1 MEQDQI
7 GEDPWITGPGLPA
20 PASPQRRRTLGWVA
34 KRNNCLSRTK
44 GKTEFGLQT
53 HTSKFKINRVIDLR
67 NKWKIIEVKDIEKVK
82 NLATEANLPIP
93 IAKVL
98 IARGIDTKRKLE
110 KFFNPSLDDLY
121 DPFLMEDMEKAVD
134 RISKAILNKE
144 KILVYGDYDV
154 DGTTGASMLYLF
166 LKELGADVE
175 VYIPDRFKEG
185 YGISLK
191 GIEKAR
197 EKGVSTMIA
206 VDCGIT
212 AINEV
217 EYAKKFGIDVIICDH
232 HEPGEKI
239 PNAYAVLDPLKVT
252 CNYPFK
258 YLSGCG
264 VAFKLVQAIHEKLN
278 VEIDPFQYLDYVA
291 IASAADVVPLVDE
304 NRILV
309 KYGLELLNSSNPRV
323 SFLALLERAGL
334 RNKKINTWHIGFVI
348 GPRINAVGRLGD
360 ATRAVEFL
368 ISSDY
373 KDASKWA
380 DELHRENEKR
390 QSLDRKAFDEA
401 VEFIESYQLHKKDKV
416 LVLFNEE
423 WHQGVIGI
431 VASKIVEKYHRP
443 TILLT
448 LSDGVLKGSARS
460 IPGFDI
466 YRALRH
472 CENTLLQFGGHKHAA
487 GMVLQR
493 EKLDEFKIAINKFA
507 DHELTDDMLV
517 REVTIDAVVDLR
529 EVANSIVDYFMLL
542 KKFEPFGPEN
552 YEPVFLSPEA
562 KIFDVKNFGNN
573 HLKFKIKVDS
583 ITIDAIGY
591 GLGELYQSVSVADK
605 VSVVFSFEEGN
616 WNGQPVV
623 QFKIKD
629 LK

>member
-7 GEDPWITGPGLPA
+7 GEDPWMTGPGLPA

-34 KRNNCLSRTK
+34 KRNNCLSRTT

-98 IARGIDTKRKLE
+98 VARGIDTKRKLE

-217 EYAKKFGIDVIICDH
+217 EYAKKLGIDVIICDH

-448 LSDGVLKGSARS
+448 LSRWCA
-460 IPGFDI
+460 
-466 YRALRH
+466 
-472 CENTLLQFGGHKHAA
+472 
-487 GMVLQR
+487 
-493 EKLDEFKIAINKFA
+493 
-507 DHELTDDMLV
+507 
-517 REVTIDAVVDLR
+517 
-529 EVANSIVDYFMLL
+529 
-542 KKFEPFGPEN
+542 
-552 YEPVFLSPEA
+552 
-562 KIFDVKNFGNN
+562 
-573 HLKFKIKVDS
+573 
-583 ITIDAIGY
+583 
-591 GLGELYQSVSVADK
+591 
-605 VSVVFSFEEGN
+605 
-616 WNGQPVV
+616 
-623 QFKIKD
+623 
-629 LK
+629 